1 MTENGEKNCEM
12 NSEKTS
18 LDQPLCLVIAGPNG
32 AGKST
37 FAKQYLYSERGIDY
51 CINADLIASGISP
64 ARPEMAALSAGRIF
78 LQEFD
83 RLSTF
88 RESFAIETTLSG
100 LVYINRF
107 KLLKAKSYRLE
118 IIYLDLKDSG
128 LAVKRVKARVREG
141 GHGISPKEIRRRFFR
156 SRENF
161 LNHYIHLADA
171 WHHYDNSGREP
182 ILINKSW

>member
-1 MTENGEKNCEM
+1 
-12 NSEKTS
+12 
-18 LDQPLCLVIAGPNG
+18 
-32 AGKST
+32 
-37 FAKQYLYSERGIDY
+37 
-51 CINADLIASGISP
+51 
-64 ARPEMAALSAGRIF
+64 

-107 KLLKAKSYRLE
+107 KFLKAKGYRLE

-156 SRENF
+156 SRKNF
-161 LNHYIHLADA
+161 LHHYIHLADA

>member
-64 ARPEMAALSAGRIF
+64 ARPEMAAFSAGRIF
-78 LQEFD
+78 
-83 RLSTF
+83 
-88 RESFAIETTLSG
+88 
-100 LVYINRF
+100 F
-107 KLLKAKSYRLE
+107 KS
-118 IIYLDLKDSG
+118 
-128 LAVKRVKARVREG
+128 
-141 GHGISPKEIRRRFFR
+141 
-156 SRENF
+156 
-161 LNHYIHLADA
+161 
-171 WHHYDNSGREP
+171 
-182 ILINKSW
+182 LIG

>member
-1 MTENGEKNCEM
+1 M

-64 ARPEMAALSAGRIF
+64 ARPEIAAFSAGRIF

-100 LVYINRF
+100 IVYINRF
-107 KLLKAKSYRLE
+107 KFLKAKGYRLE
-118 IIYLDLKDSG
+118 IIYLDLKDAGCKQGKGS
-128 LAVKRVKARVREG
+128 
-141 GHGISPKEIRRRFFR
+141 SSRRRAWYFADRNSKTIFSFKEKLPSTLHSPCR
-156 SRENF
+156 C
-161 LNHYIHLADA
+161 LA
-171 WHHYDNSGREP
+171 SLRQ
-182 ILINKSW
+182 

>member
-1 MTENGEKNCEM
+1 M
-12 NSEKTS
+12 NLEKTS

-37 FAKQYLYSERGIDY
+37 FAKQYLYFERGIDY

-64 ARPEMAALSAGRIF
+64 ARPEMAAFSAGRIF

-83 RLSTF
+83 RLSTC

-107 KLLKAKSYRLE
+107 KFLKAKGYRLE
-118 IIYLDLKDSG
+118 IISRFERFCPGSKKGKGS
-128 LAVKRVKARVREG
+128 
-141 GHGISPKEIRRRFFR
+141 SSRRRARHFTERNSKAVFSFKEKLSPSLHSPCR
-156 SRENF
+156 C
-161 LNHYIHLADA
+161 LA
-171 WHHYDNSGREP
+171 SLRQ
-182 ILINKSW
+182 